1 MEIHSLTKMVSCKT
15 HHHDLSSILKKLCF
29 ESENTLLIYLGH
41 ATVKGEWLFQ
51 SGDHFEVLDFIKAIK
66 GFKGIMMQFS
76 CGAK

>member
-1 MEIHSLTKMVSCKT
+1 MVSCKN
-15 HHHDLSSILKKLCF
+15 HHHDLSSILENLSF
-29 ESENTLLIYLGH
+29 DSENTLLIYLGH

-51 SGDHFEVLDFIKAIK
+51 SRDHFEMLNFLKAIK